1 MINKLFYEALL
12 LGAAA
17 LCVGCTSSEDFAT
30 KDLPPE
36 QTVWP
41 AVINRASQGDVTME
55 DSTGTRALFV
65 GGYTDRFLTAWD
77 NNDVVKVYK
86 GTSYVGSMTPNS
98 EYWGTYVASL
108 TGTLTGPFTAGDQL
122 TLYLPSKEIDL
133 TGQNGTMQSVSAK
146 SYQTTSASVASTADN
161 ILTLSDVKM
170 SHRLTYIRLRFTDE
184 EGGARLHP
192 SQLIL
197 HPISGGNPV
206 LKMDADGNVT
216 ETGDIVLNMTPV
228 ENEYPGDIYLA
239 MLNENDAVVTYN
251 FKATVGSDVYVGP
264 VSTQNAYGPNI
275 ASTKGE
281 LRGAVRML
289 RKTTALTSGTIS
301 VADIPSKV
309 FTGSA
314 IVPANT
320 EIVVKDG
327 DDDLTQGTDYLYEI
341 SNNVNV
347 GEATVSITGQ
357 ADKLAQAQ
365 TKYIGNIVKT
375 FQITQATPV
384 ITMPT
389 EDEMTLEVSLTRQ
402 RAVTSVTLDNSAF
415 SLADLDIMA
424 DPYNCTITYSSA
436 NPTIATVSSD
446 GTVTGVATGTT
457 TITVTVAEAQ
467 NWTSQTKTYTVKV
480 SPRVNTSGNA
490 TWTVNE
496 DAESGNVYQ

>member
-17 LCVGCTSSEDFAT
+17 LCAGCTSSEDFTT
-30 KDLPPE
+30 KGLPPE
-36 QTVWP
+36 QIVWS
-41 AVINRASQGDVTME
+41 AVINQASLSDVTME
-55 DSTGTRALFV
+55 DSTGTRALFI

-77 NNDVVKVYK
+77 NADVVQVYK
-86 GTSYVGSMTPNS
+86 GSSLVGSMAPES
-98 EYWGTYVASL
+98 DYWGTYVASL

-146 SYQTTSASVASTADN
+146 SYQTTSASVAATADN

-170 SHRLTYIRLRFTDE
+170 NHRLTYIRLRFTDE

-301 VADIPSKV
+301 VEDIVSKV

-314 IVPANT
+314 IVPDNT

-327 DDDLTQGTDYLYEI
+327 EDVLTQGTDYLYEI

-375 FQITQATPV
+375 FQITKATPV

-389 EDEMTLEVSLTRQ
+389 EDMTLEVGLTSQ
-402 RAVTSVTLDNSAF
+402 RAVSSVTLDNSAF
-415 SLADLDIMA
+415 GLADLDIMA
-424 DPYNCTITYSSA
+424 APYNCTITYSSA
-436 NPTIATVSSD
+436 DESVATVSSD

-467 NWTSQTKTYTVKV
+467 NWTAQTATYTVKV
-480 SPRVNTSGNA
+480 SPCVNTSGNA
-490 TWTVNE
+490 NWTTTE
-496 DAESGNVYQ
+496 EAESGNVYQ